1 MFKLRLTAMLAASVL
16 LLSVSCKS
24 APDTQDADAE
34 RAQSAQKARDTANRA
49 FMDETGDGVGDED
62 IPRSLP
68 SDTVSIS
75 DDVPDLVLVNEKAPD
90 VTDVTVADDFIENTI
105 TSFDEPSVM
114 FAMADLDE
122 GGKPEWV
129 TAPQKAFSASQYLSA
144 VGMGKNTV
152 DAENS
157 AIASVGKIIKQNV
170 ASRVIT
176 TEKDAVSSAGFSST
190 SSTLDEIIETSSVV
204 DALVGVKIHEFW
216 WDDDGYVYALA
227 YLNKAEAA
235 QYYTRKIAEN
245 EQIVDDSLLF
255 AFTHKSSFDAF
266 SAVQKAARAAEE
278 NNQYM
283 DILNA
288 VQPAA
293 YRAKKLSYG
302 SEATVKQAAYEIAK
316 TVSIDVAVTG
326 TEDSRVASAITLML
340 SNYGFQ
346 SKIADEYSSAPYI
359 IEADVEFMEVPSER
373 NKYVRYVFNAS
384 LKEVS
389 SGKILLPYSENKR
402 EGHTSASE
410 AQQRALRTLEQSISE
425 NYAQAFVDYLKKVQ

>member
-24 APDTQDADAE
+24 APEKQDDSAKN
-34 RAQSAQKARDTANRA
+34 AQSAQKARDAADRA
-49 FMDETGDGVGDED
+49 FMDETGEGIGDED

-68 SDTVSIS
+68 SSSAVTNQEEPEFVYVNEQGK
-75 DDVPDLVLVNEKAPD
+75 DDVPS
-90 VTDVTVADDFIENTI
+90 IS
-105 TSFDEPSVM
+105 SFDEPSVM
-114 FAMADLDE
+114 FAMADTAQGE
-122 GGKPEWV
+122 QPEWV
-129 TAPQKAFSASQYLSA
+129 KSPQKAFSQSQYLSA

-157 AIASVGKIIKQNV
+157 AIASIGKIIKQNV
-170 ASRVIT
+170 SSKVVT
-176 TEKDAVSSAGFSST
+176 TEKDAVSSSGFSSS
-190 SSTLDEIIETSSVV
+190 SSTLDEIIETYSVV

-216 WDDDGYVYALA
+216 WGNDGYVYALA

-235 QYYTRKIAEN
+235 QYYSRKISEN
-245 EQIVDDSLLF
+245 ESIVDDRLSF
-255 AFTHKSSFDAF
+255 ANSRKGSFDAF
-266 SAVQKAARAAEE
+266 AAVQKAVRAAEE

-288 VQPAA
+288 VQPSA

-302 SEATVKQAAYEIAK
+302 SEERVKEAAYDAAMAI
-316 TVSIDVAVTG
+316 SIDVSVKG
-326 TEDSRVASAITLML
+326 TDDSRIANAVILML
-340 SNYGFQ
+340 SSYGFRT
-346 SKIADEYSSAPYI
+346 KLADEKSTAPYI
-359 IEADVEFMEVPSER
+359 IEADVEFMDVPSER
-373 NKYVRYVFNAS
+373 NKYVRYVFNAA

-410 AQQRALRTLEQSISE
+410 AQQKALRTLEKSIVE
-425 NYAQAFVDYLKKVQ
+425 NYAQAFVNYLKTSQ

>member
-24 APDTQDADAE
+24 APEKQDDSAKN
-34 RAQSAQKARDTANRA
+34 AQSAQKARDAADRA
-49 FMDETGDGVGDED
+49 FMDETGEGIGDED

-68 SDTVSIS
+68 SSSAVTNQEEPEFVYVNEQGK
-75 DDVPDLVLVNEKAPD
+75 DDVPS
-90 VTDVTVADDFIENTI
+90 IS
-105 TSFDEPSVM
+105 SFDEPSVM
-114 FAMADLDE
+114 FAMADTAQGE
-122 GGKPEWV
+122 QPEWV
-129 TAPQKAFSASQYLSA
+129 KSPQKAFSQSQYLSA

-157 AIASVGKIIKQNV
+157 AIASIGKIIKQNV
-170 ASRVIT
+170 SSKVVT
-176 TEKDAVSSAGFSST
+176 TEKDAVSSSGFSSS
-190 SSTLDEIIETSSVV
+190 SSTLDEIIETYSVV

-216 WDDDGYVYALA
+216 WGNDGYVYALA

-235 QYYTRKIAEN
+235 QYYSRKISEN
-245 EQIVDDSLLF
+245 ESIVEDRLSF
-255 AFTHKSSFDAF
+255 ANSRKGSFDAF
-266 SAVQKAARAAEE
+266 AAVQKAVRAAEE

-288 VQPAA
+288 VQPSA

-302 SEATVKQAAYEIAK
+302 SEERVKEAAYDAAMTI
-316 TVSIDVAVTG
+316 SIDVSVKG
-326 TEDSRVASAITLML
+326 TDDSRIANAVILML
-340 SNYGFQ
+340 SSYGFRT
-346 SKIADEYSSAPYI
+346 KLADEKSTAPYI
-359 IEADVEFMEVPSER
+359 IEADVEFMDVPSER
-373 NKYVRYVFNAS
+373 NKYVRYVFNAA

-410 AQQRALRTLEQSISE
+410 AQQKALRTLEKSIVE
-425 NYAQAFVDYLKKVQ
+425 NYAQAFVNYLKTSQ

>member
-24 APDTQDADAE
+24 APEKQDDSAKN
-34 RAQSAQKARDTANRA
+34 AQSAQKARDAADRA
-49 FMDETGDGVGDED
+49 FMDETGEGIGDED

-68 SDTVSIS
+68 SSSAVTNQEEPEFVYVNEQGK
-75 DDVPDLVLVNEKAPD
+75 DDVPS
-90 VTDVTVADDFIENTI
+90 IS
-105 TSFDEPSVM
+105 SFDEPSVM
-114 FAMADLDE
+114 FAMADTAQGE
-122 GGKPEWV
+122 QPEWV
-129 TAPQKAFSASQYLSA
+129 KSPQKAFSQSQYLSA

-157 AIASVGKIIKQNV
+157 AIASIGKIIKQNV
-170 ASRVIT
+170 SSKVVT
-176 TEKDAVSSAGFSST
+176 TEKDAVSSSGFSSS
-190 SSTLDEIIETSSVV
+190 SSTLDEIIETYSVV

-216 WDDDGYVYALA
+216 WGNDGYVYALA

-235 QYYTRKIAEN
+235 QYYSRKISEN
-245 EQIVDDSLLF
+245 ESIVDDRLSF
-255 AFTHKSSFDAF
+255 ANSRKGSFDAF
-266 SAVQKAARAAEE
+266 AAVQKAVRAAEE

-288 VQPAA
+288 VQSSA

-302 SEATVKQAAYEIAK
+302 SEERVKEAAYDAAMTI
-316 TVSIDVAVTG
+316 SIDVSVKG
-326 TEDSRVASAITLML
+326 TDDSRIANAVILML
-340 SNYGFQ
+340 SSYGFRT
-346 SKIADEYSSAPYI
+346 KLADEKSTAPYI
-359 IEADVEFMEVPSER
+359 IEADVEFMDVPSER
-373 NKYVRYVFNAS
+373 NKYVRYVFNAA

-410 AQQRALRTLEQSISE
+410 AQQKALRTLEKSIVE
-425 NYAQAFVDYLKKVQ
+425 NYAQAFVNYLKTSQ

>member
-24 APDTQDADAE
+24 APEKQDDSAKN
-34 RAQSAQKARDTANRA
+34 AQSAQKARDAADRA
-49 FMDETGDGVGDED
+49 FMDETGEGIGDED

-68 SDTVSIS
+68 SSSAVTNQEEPEFVYVNEQGK
-75 DDVPDLVLVNEKAPD
+75 DDVPS
-90 VTDVTVADDFIENTI
+90 IS
-105 TSFDEPSVM
+105 SFDEPSVM
-114 FAMADLDE
+114 FAMADTAQGE
-122 GGKPEWV
+122 QPEWV
-129 TAPQKAFSASQYLSA
+129 KSPQKAFSQSQYLSA

-157 AIASVGKIIKQNV
+157 AIASIGKIIKQNV
-170 ASRVIT
+170 SSKVVT
-176 TEKDAVSSAGFSST
+176 TEKDAVSSSGFSSS
-190 SSTLDEIIETSSVV
+190 SSTLDEIIETYSVV

-216 WDDDGYVYALA
+216 WGNDGYVYALA

-235 QYYTRKIAEN
+235 QYYSRKISEN
-245 EQIVDDSLLF
+245 ESLIDDRLSF
-255 AFTHKSSFDAF
+255 ANSRKGSFDAF
-266 SAVQKAARAAEE
+266 AAVQKAVRAAEE

-288 VQPAA
+288 VQSSA

-302 SEATVKQAAYEIAK
+302 SEERVKEAAYDAAMTI
-316 TVSIDVAVTG
+316 SIDVSVKG
-326 TEDSRVASAITLML
+326 TDDSRIANAVILML
-340 SNYGFQ
+340 SSYGFRT
-346 SKIADEYSSAPYI
+346 KLADEKSTAPYI
-359 IEADVEFMEVPSER
+359 IEADVEFMNVPSER
-373 NKYVRYVFNAS
+373 NKYVRYVFNAA

-410 AQQRALRTLEQSISE
+410 AQQKALRTLEKSIVE
-425 NYAQAFVDYLKKVQ
+425 NYAQAFVNYLKTSQ

>member
-24 APDTQDADAE
+24 APEKQDDSAKN
-34 RAQSAQKARDTANRA
+34 AQSAQKARDAADRA
-49 FMDETGDGVGDED
+49 FMDETGEGIGDED

-68 SDTVSIS
+68 SSSAVTNQEEPEFVYVNEQGI
-75 DDVPDLVLVNEKAPD
+75 DDVPS
-90 VTDVTVADDFIENTI
+90 IS
-105 TSFDEPSVM
+105 SFDEPSVM
-114 FAMADLDE
+114 FAMADTAQGE
-122 GGKPEWV
+122 QPEWV
-129 TAPQKAFSASQYLSA
+129 KSPQKAFAQSQYLSA

-157 AIASVGKIIKQNV
+157 AIASIGKIIKQNV
-170 ASRVIT
+170 SSKVVT
-176 TEKDAVSSAGFSST
+176 TEKDAVSSSGFSSS
-190 SSTLDEIIETSSVV
+190 SSTLDEIIETYSVV

-216 WDDDGYVYALA
+216 WGNDGYVYALA

-235 QYYTRKIAEN
+235 QYYSRKISEN
-245 EQIVDDSLLF
+245 ESIVEDRLSF
-255 AFTHKSSFDAF
+255 ANSRKGSFDAF
-266 SAVQKAARAAEE
+266 AAVQKAVRAAEE

-288 VQPAA
+288 VQPSA

-302 SEATVKQAAYEIAK
+302 SEERVKEAAYDAAMTI
-316 TVSIDVAVTG
+316 SIDVSVKG
-326 TEDSRVASAITLML
+326 TDDSRIANAVMLML
-340 SNYGFQ
+340 SSYGFRTKLAEEK
-346 SKIADEYSSAPYI
+346 STAPYI
-359 IEADVEFMEVPSER
+359 IEADVEFMDVPSER
-373 NKYVRYVFNAS
+373 NKYVRYVFNAA

-410 AQQRALRTLEQSISE
+410 AQQKALRTLEKSIVE
-425 NYAQAFVDYLKKVQ
+425 NYAQAFVNYLKTSQ

>member
-24 APDTQDADAE
+24 APEKQDDSAKN
-34 RAQSAQKARDTANRA
+34 AQSAQKARDAADRA
-49 FMDETGDGVGDED
+49 FMDETGEGIGDED

-68 SDTVSIS
+68 SSSAVTNQEEPEFVYVNEQGK
-75 DDVPDLVLVNEKAPD
+75 DDVPS
-90 VTDVTVADDFIENTI
+90 IS
-105 TSFDEPSVM
+105 SFDEPSVM
-114 FAMADLDE
+114 FAMADTAQGE
-122 GGKPEWV
+122 QPEWV
-129 TAPQKAFSASQYLSA
+129 KSPQKAFAQSQYLSA

-157 AIASVGKIIKQNV
+157 AIASIGKIIKQNV
-170 ASRVIT
+170 SSKVVT
-176 TEKDAVSSAGFSST
+176 TEKDAVSSSGFSSS
-190 SSTLDEIIETSSVV
+190 SSTLDEIIETYSVV

-216 WDDDGYVYALA
+216 WGNDGYVYALA

-235 QYYTRKIAEN
+235 QYYSRKISEN
-245 EQIVDDSLLF
+245 ESIVEDRLSF
-255 AFTHKSSFDAF
+255 ANSRKGSFDAF
-266 SAVQKAARAAEE
+266 AAVQKAVRAAEE

-288 VQPAA
+288 VQPSA

-302 SEATVKQAAYEIAK
+302 SEERVKEAAYDAAMTI
-316 TVSIDVAVTG
+316 SIDVSVKG
-326 TEDSRVASAITLML
+326 TDDSRIANAVILML
-340 SNYGFQ
+340 SSYGFRT
-346 SKIADEYSSAPYI
+346 KLADEKSTAPYI
-359 IEADVEFMEVPSER
+359 IEADVEFMNVPSER
-373 NKYVRYVFNAS
+373 NKYVRYVFNAA

-410 AQQRALRTLEQSISE
+410 AQQKALRTLEKSIVE
-425 NYAQAFVDYLKKVQ
+425 NYAQAFVNYLKTSQ

>member
-24 APDTQDADAE
+24 APEKQDDSAKN
-34 RAQSAQKARDTANRA
+34 AQSAQKARDAADRA
-49 FMDETGDGVGDED
+49 FMDETGEGIGDED

-68 SDTVSIS
+68 SSSAVTNQEEPEFVYVNEQGK
-75 DDVPDLVLVNEKAPD
+75 DDVPS
-90 VTDVTVADDFIENTI
+90 IS
-105 TSFDEPSVM
+105 SFDEPSVM
-114 FAMADLDE
+114 FAMADTAQGE
-122 GGKPEWV
+122 QPEWV
-129 TAPQKAFSASQYLSA
+129 KSPQKAFSQSQYLSA

-157 AIASVGKIIKQNV
+157 AIASIGKIIKQNV
-170 ASRVIT
+170 SSKVVT
-176 TEKDAVSSAGFSST
+176 TEKDAVSSSGFSSS
-190 SSTLDEIIETSSVV
+190 SSTLDEIIETYSVV

-216 WDDDGYVYALA
+216 WGNDGYVYALA

-235 QYYTRKIAEN
+235 QYYSRKISEN
-245 EQIVDDSLLF
+245 ESLIDDRLSF
-255 AFTHKSSFDAF
+255 ANSRKGSFDAF
-266 SAVQKAARAAEE
+266 AAVQKAVRAAEE

-288 VQPAA
+288 VQSSA

-302 SEATVKQAAYEIAK
+302 SEERVKEAAYDAAMTI
-316 TVSIDVAVTG
+316 SIDVSVKG
-326 TEDSRVASAITLML
+326 TDDSRIANAVILML
-340 SNYGFQ
+340 SSYGFRT
-346 SKIADEYSSAPYI
+346 KLADEKSTAPYI
-359 IEADVEFMEVPSER
+359 IEADVEFMDVPSER
-373 NKYVRYVFNAS
+373 NKYVRYVFNAA

-410 AQQRALRTLEQSISE
+410 AQQKALRTLEKSIVE
-425 NYAQAFVDYLKKVQ
+425 NYAQAFVNYLKTSQ

>member
-24 APDTQDADAE
+24 APEKQDDSAKN
-34 RAQSAQKARDTANRA
+34 AQSAQKARDAADRA
-49 FMDETGDGVGDED
+49 FMDETGEGIGDED

-68 SDTVSIS
+68 SSSAVTNQEEPEFVYVNEQGK
-75 DDVPDLVLVNEKAPD
+75 DDVPS
-90 VTDVTVADDFIENTI
+90 IS
-105 TSFDEPSVM
+105 SFDEPSVM
-114 FAMADLDE
+114 FAMADTAQGE
-122 GGKPEWV
+122 QPEWV
-129 TAPQKAFSASQYLSA
+129 KSPQKAFSQSQYLSA

-157 AIASVGKIIKQNV
+157 AIASIGKIIKQNV
-170 ASRVIT
+170 SSKVVT
-176 TEKDAVSSAGFSST
+176 TEKDAVSSSGFSSS
-190 SSTLDEIIETSSVV
+190 SSTLDEIIETYSVV

-216 WDDDGYVYALA
+216 WGNDGYVYALA

-235 QYYTRKIAEN
+235 QYYSRKISEN
-245 EQIVDDSLLF
+245 ESLIDDRLSF
-255 AFTHKSSFDAF
+255 ANSRKGSFDAF
-266 SAVQKAARAAEE
+266 AAVQKAVRAAEE

-288 VQPAA
+288 VQPSA

-302 SEATVKQAAYEIAK
+302 SEERVKEAAYDAAMAI
-316 TVSIDVAVTG
+316 SIDVSVKG
-326 TEDSRVASAITLML
+326 TDDSRIANAVILML
-340 SNYGFQ
+340 SSYGFRT
-346 SKIADEYSSAPYI
+346 KLADEKSTAPYI
-359 IEADVEFMEVPSER
+359 IEADVEFMDVPSER
-373 NKYVRYVFNAS
+373 NKYVRYVFNAA

-410 AQQRALRTLEQSISE
+410 AQQKALRTLEKSIVE
-425 NYAQAFVDYLKKVQ
+425 NYAQAFVNYLKTSQ